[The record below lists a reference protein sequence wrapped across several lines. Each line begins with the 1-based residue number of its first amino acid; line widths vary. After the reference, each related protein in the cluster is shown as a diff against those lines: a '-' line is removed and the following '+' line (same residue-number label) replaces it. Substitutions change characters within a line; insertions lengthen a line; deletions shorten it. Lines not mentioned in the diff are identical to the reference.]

1 LTSSASL
8 LEFSVVKLSMLLL
21 SSSIVVS
28 RSFKEMSVSS
38 ANLLAG
44 ECSVSGTVGVPLLEE
59 EGEEPPLIG
68 LLAVICPNMAIA

>member
-1 LTSSASL
+1 MTSSASL
-8 LEFSVVKLSMLLL
+8 FEFSVVRLSMLLL

-44 ECSVSGTVGVPLLEE
+44 ESSVPGTVDVPLLEE

>member
-1 LTSSASL
+1 MTSSASL
-8 LEFSVVKLSMLLL
+8 FEFSVVRLSMLLL

-28 RSFKEMSVSS
+28 RSLKEMSVSS

-44 ECSVSGTVGVPLLEE
+44 ETSVPGTVGVPLLEE